1 MNPRG
6 LILLASLLAL
16 QAAPGHAAPVHG
28 RLELQDVFAH
38 ESDRSVSALLGQR
51 DRNDVLGNLRVTWE
65 PRRGSWRFAFQY
77 QLGAVTGDT
86 PLLAARQKALAL
98 FPDAPP
104 RTWWDLTDTT
114 IDGNSFTLTQRI
126 DRLSIGY
133 TGAHIVMR
141 AGRQALTWGSGLVF
155 HPMDLFDP
163 FSPDA
168 TDTEYKPGADMLYT
182 QYLFDDGSDL
192 QFVAVPRP
200 PRRGDDP
207 TLDASSFAL
216 LFHTALGPW
225 RTSFL
230 AAQDHGDT
238 VAALGVSG
246 ALGGAT
252 WNAELVPTHVNDD
265 RTYVSALA
273 NISDAFTLAGR
284 DATAFAEYYR
294 NGFGLDD
301 RHYSVTGLPAPL
313 TDRLLRGQVFN
324 TGRDYLSLGGTLQWT
339 PLLEIAPTLIAN
351 LNDGSFYALGEATW
365 SLEDNLNLIA
375 GAQLPIGPADTEFG
389 GLPVTG
395 AGAPYAEQ
403 PTRVYLQLRRYF

>member
-1 MNPRG
+1 MNAVSLRYGP
-6 LILLASLLAL
+6 ILKA
-16 QAAPGHAAPVHG
+16 
-28 RLELQDVFAH
+28 
-38 ESDRSVSALLGQR
+38 SAL
-51 DRNDVLGNLRVTWE
+51 
-65 PRRGSWRFAFQY
+65 
-77 QLGAVTGDT
+77 
-86 PLLAARQKALAL
+86 
-98 FPDAPP
+98 
-104 RTWWDLTDTT
+104 
-114 IDGNSFTLTQRI
+114 
-126 DRLSIGY
+126 
-133 TGAHIVMR
+133 
-141 AGRQALTWGSGLVF
+141 GR
-155 HPMDLFDP
+155 
-163 FSPDA
+163 
-168 TDTEYKPGADMLYT
+168 
-182 QYLFDDGSDL
+182 
-192 QFVAVPRP
+192 
-200 PRRGDDP
+200 
-207 TLDASSFAL
+207 FAL

>member
-1 MNPRG
+1 MKHLTR
-6 LILLASLLAL
+6 ILLAAFLAL
-16 QAAPGHAAPVHG
+16 HAAPGRAAPVHG
-28 RLELQDVFAH
+28 RLELQDVFAR
-38 ESDRSVSALLGQR
+38 ESDRSVSSMLGKR
-51 DRNDVLGNLRVTWE
+51 ERNDVLGNLRVTWE
-65 PRRGSWRFAFQY
+65 PRRGPWRFVFQY
-77 QLGAVTGDT
+77 QLGFDAGDT
-86 PLLAARQKALAL
+86 PLLAAREKALAL
-98 FPDAPP
+98 FPKAPP
-104 RTWWDLTDTT
+104 RTLWDLTDTT
-114 IDGNSFTLTQRI
+114 MDGNDFTLTQRI
-126 DRLSIGY
+126 DRLSVGY
-133 TGAHIVMR
+133 TGAHIVVR
-141 AGRQALTWGSGLVF
+141 AGRQALTWGAGLVF

-200 PRRGDDP
+200 PHRGDDP

-216 LFHTALGPW
+216 LFHTSLGPW

-246 ALGGAT
+246 ALSGAT
-252 WNAELVPTHVNDD
+252 WNAELVPTYVDDD
-265 RTYVSALA
+265 RTYVSGLA
-273 NISDAFTLAGR
+273 NISDAFTLTGR
-284 DATAFAEYYR
+284 DATIFAEYYR
-294 NGFGLDD
+294 NGFGLEA
-301 RHYSVTGLPAPL
+301 RRYSLASLPAPL

-375 GAQLPIGPADTEFG
+375 GVRLPLGPSNTAFG
-389 GLPVTG
+389 GLPVIG
-395 AGAPYAEQ
+395 SSAPYVEQ

>member
-114 IDGNSFTLTQRI
+114 VDGNSFTLTQRI